1 MTLFRAESHE
11 PLVAGAPLFV
21 QMARRMGVPQLYDF
35 QEEAVRL
42 SLRGRDSFLV
52 VPTGSG
58 KSFCY
63 LIPALVQNGLVLV
76 VSPLISL
83 MRDQRRQLEALDIP
97 SLSLD
102 SLMSSEE
109 RRNAHEQIVQHK
121 LKVLYVSPER
131 LALPG
136 FRDLLRDVPL
146 ALIAIDEAHCV
157 HQWGMGF
164 RPEYRRLGAY
174 LDDLGP
180 APRMALTATLT
191 RRERSEIIQSLRL
204 RDPEL
209 ILRTN
214 PRHNLE
220 LTIERHGKVE
230 DQKQKLLESVYEQSG
245 MGIVYCSTRKSAEEI
260 YQDLQRKGISAG
272 LYHGGMLA
280 TQRQDQQSA
289 FTEGRYRVM
298 VATKAFGM
306 GIHLPNIRFVWHASL
321 PCSIESYTQ
330 EIGRAGR
337 DGRKASCFLHYG
349 PRDYYIQKFMIDK
362 SYPSETELM
371 KVHEAL
377 SSLFEKR
384 GAYREEALVQ
394 KLVAVTDLEIDT
406 VATTLEFL
414 YREQT
419 CVVSDFPDDDGLR
432 WDSYVMP
439 SEDNR
444 SLDNLLQAL
453 REQVAWRYDKLKAMH
468 RLVKQGSCPREFIEQ
483 YFA

>member
-174 LDDLGP
+174 LDELGP
-180 APRMALTATLT
+180 APRMALTATL
-191 RRERSEIIQSLRL
+191 
-204 RDPEL
+204 
-209 ILRTN
+209 
-214 PRHNLE
+214 
-220 LTIERHGKVE
+220 
-230 DQKQKLLESVYEQSG
+230 
-245 MGIVYCSTRKSAEEI
+245 
-260 YQDLQRKGISAG
+260 
-272 LYHGGMLA
+272 
-280 TQRQDQQSA
+280 
-289 FTEGRYRVM
+289 
-298 VATKAFGM
+298 
-306 GIHLPNIRFVWHASL
+306 
-321 PCSIESYTQ
+321 
-330 EIGRAGR
+330 
-337 DGRKASCFLHYG
+337 
-349 PRDYYIQKFMIDK
+349 
-362 SYPSETELM
+362 
-371 KVHEAL
+371 
-377 SSLFEKR
+377 
-384 GAYREEALVQ
+384 
-394 KLVAVTDLEIDT
+394 
-406 VATTLEFL
+406 
-414 YREQT
+414 
-419 CVVSDFPDDDGLR
+419 
-432 WDSYVMP
+432 
-439 SEDNR
+439 
-444 SLDNLLQAL
+444 
-453 REQVAWRYDKLKAMH
+453 
-468 RLVKQGSCPREFIEQ
+468 
-483 YFA
+483 